1 MIKLFLLSV
10 VLFFLG
16 FQITNSDTMMSVHF
30 NDYRLYG
37 SVFSFAGLI
46 FAILWLWKLLFLP
59 MHLLGILKKRH
70 QKIKE
75 QKKHDLLLTVLQAIT
90 NQEVELFPDLLKKN
104 EKLFGQDSYI
114 YWMIRCLLLPD
125 ENAYHQLM
133 QFPQTTLGGIRG
145 LFREADTQGDLQQM
159 RILLDGLPDK
169 KKKTPWALQANF
181 QLACQENNWEE
192 ALSYLKKM
200 KSILTP
206 EDYDRRRACCLFL
219 CDDVKDAYKLDPM
232 NPAIAIGFAKQNP
245 QKAGKVFK
253 KVWEKTPCWPVYEA
267 YKELLVSLDAKKRQS
282 AIKNMVS
289 ENPYERLSLL
299 AMADI
304 YLNTQE
310 PIQAKKYLDEFL
322 QSYALTKQ
330 VALMQARVE
339 RDAWNHEDKAREWE
353 DKAVETDEDETAW
366 VCHACDYKS
375 PSWHGLCP
383 MCHTFNGLK

>member
-159 RILLDGLPDK
+159 RLLLDGLPDK

-181 QLACQENNWEE
+181 QLAC
-192 ALSYLKKM
+192 
-200 KSILTP
+200 
-206 EDYDRRRACCLFL
+206 
-219 CDDVKDAYKLDPM
+219 
-232 NPAIAIGFAKQNP
+232 
-245 QKAGKVFK
+245 
-253 KVWEKTPCWPVYEA
+253 
-267 YKELLVSLDAKKRQS
+267 
-282 AIKNMVS
+282 
-289 ENPYERLSLL
+289 
-299 AMADI
+299 
-304 YLNTQE
+304 
-310 PIQAKKYLDEFL
+310 
-322 QSYALTKQ
+322 
-330 VALMQARVE
+330 
-339 RDAWNHEDKAREWE
+339 
-353 DKAVETDEDETAW
+353 
-366 VCHACDYKS
+366 
-375 PSWHGLCP
+375 
-383 MCHTFNGLK
+383 